1 MRAGRY
7 RGPEYVIFLDF
18 RKGGAGMAD
27 QAIQWVKKQINAFEQ
42 ALHEPERRPALIHK
56 CNRAV
61 LVLAV
66 LAILLGAPLRYAIAP
81 VLIVL
86 LIALFL
92 LGRRA

>member
-1 MRAGRY
+1 
-7 RGPEYVIFLDF
+7 
-18 RKGGAGMAD
+18 MAD

-42 ALHEPERRPALIHK
+42 ALHEPERRPALMHK

-66 LAILLGAPLRYAIAP
+66 LAILLGAPLRYFIAP